1 MNPWTPL
8 AGRLRPHFI
17 EVCNPNMSMTEAECG
32 SLDSPRYVTQFH
44 CLGQPGLDTAE
55 TEARLKDARLS
66 FVSGHA
72 SLGTYAMWFCVV
84 YLHQRMVSK
93 VLEFICV

>member
-1 MNPWTPL
+1 M
-8 AGRLRPHFI
+8 
-17 EVCNPNMSMTEAECG
+17 CNPNISLTEAECG

-44 CLGQPGLDTAE
+44 CLGQPGLDTAD

-72 SLGTYAMWFCVV
+72 SLSTFAMWFCIV
-84 YLHQRMVSK
+84 YLHQRMVSSK
-93 VLEFICV
+93 TLLNYSLAQGLKNILNLL

>member
-1 MNPWTPL
+1 M
-8 AGRLRPHFI
+8 
-17 EVCNPNMSMTEAECG
+17 CNPNISLTEAECG

-44 CLGQPGLDTAE
+44 CLGQPGLDTAD

-72 SLGTYAMWFCVV
+72 SLSTFAMWFCIV
-84 YLHQRMVSK
+84 YLHQRMVSSNTVK
-93 VLEFICV
+93 LFFGARIQFFFTVS

>member
-1 MNPWTPL
+1 MRGPGLSSLRDTVPL
-8 AGRLRPHFI
+8 
-17 EVCNPNMSMTEAECG
+17 
-32 SLDSPRYVTQFH
+32 
-44 CLGQPGLDTAE
+44 PGLDTAE

-72 SLGTYAMWFCVV
+72 SLSTFAMWFCIV

-93 VLEFICV
+93 TVLGFICV